1 LRIAPPQAGQT
12 HDGACTTSVR
22 GRCSGSGRRPR
33 RRFTCS
39 SGRRFVWAFARR
51 LVFFQFFQR
60 QLELADH
67 AAELLRGPA
76 EALPAQAGD
85 VQLQRLD
92 FEGLGDQTGARR
104 RALGRLDGDQR
115 PQRLGIIGKDGT
127 LDRHTSFIA
136 HREGT
141 RY

>member
-1 LRIAPPQAGQT
+1 MLRQRPATAPAL
-12 HDGACTTSVR
+12 HL
-22 GRCSGSGRRPR
+22 R
-33 RRFTCS
+33 RRS

-92 FEGLGDQTGARR
+92 FEGVGDQAGARR
-104 RALGRLDGDQR
+104 RELGRLGGDQR

-136 HREGT
+136 HRDGT